1 MTVST
6 TRRLVTS
13 GGLELRSTPDGVTVE
28 GHASTF
34 NQPYSMG
41 WFTEEVA
48 PGAFTKTLSENPD
61 VRFLINHEGLPLA
74 RTGAA
79 GTLELSQDDSG
90 LYVRAT
96 LDPTDPDVQR
106 IVPKMARGD
115 LSQMSFAFGAVKDTW
130 DDAYSHR
137 TLNEL
142 SLAGG
147 DVSVV
152 TYPANPN
159 ATISLRMREL
169 TATDPGKFRAVYRA
183 LVDDRAGDASGG
195 LRAALETL
203 TAADDSAELRALAAL
218 LAVDPVAALVPD
230 VVADPDPLAA
240 TAAAAYYATLRA
252 RVALELMKH

>member
-1 MTVST
+1 MPVVK

-13 GGLELRSTPDGVTVE
+13 GGLEFRSSSDGVTVE

-41 WFTEEVA
+41 WYTEDVS

-90 LYVRAT
+90 LYVRSV
-96 LDPTDPDVQR
+96 LDPSDPDVQR
-106 IVPKMARGD
+106 IIPKMARGD
-115 LSQMSFAFGAVKDTW
+115 LNQMSFAFGTVKDTW
-130 DDAYSHR
+130 AEDYSTR

-147 DVSVV
+147 DVSIV

-159 ATISLRMREL
+159 AGISLRSQMSGEPDRVRALYRTLTEERTGKDALSMRAVLESLTLGDDDGELREL
-169 TATDPGKFRAVYRA
+169 AT
-183 LVDDRAGDASGG
+183 
-195 LRAALETL
+195 
-203 TAADDSAELRALAAL
+203 L
-218 LAVDPVAALVPD
+218 LNPVA
-230 VVADPDPLAA
+230 VVEDPPVLD
-240 TAAAAYYATLRA
+240 AYFANLRA
-252 RVALELMKH
+252 RIRLELLKH

>member
-1 MTVST
+1 MSISK

-13 GGLELRSTPDGVTVE
+13 GGLEFRSSSDGVVVE

-34 NQPYSMG
+34 NQPYDMG
-41 WFTEEVA
+41 WYTETVA

-79 GTLELSQDDSG
+79 GTLELSQDESG
-90 LYVRAT
+90 LYVRST

-115 LSQMSFAFGAVKDTW
+115 LNQMSFAFGTIKDTW
-130 DDAYSHR
+130 NEDYSAR
-137 TLNEL
+137 TMNEL

-147 DVSVV
+147 DVSIV

-159 ATISLRMREL
+159 AGISMRMREL
-169 TATDPGKFRAVYRA
+169 TATDPGKFRDVYRA
-183 LVDDRAGDASGG
+183 LVEEQSGSESRA
-195 LRAALETL
+195 LRLALESL
-203 TAADDSAELRALAAL
+203 TDDDEAPELRTLAGM
-218 LAVDPVAALVPD
+218 LAVDPAQVADIVEIVEVVPD
-230 VVADPDPLAA
+230 LR
-240 TAAAAYYATLRA
+240 AYFSTLRS
-252 RVALELMKH
+252 RIALELLKH